1 MNFKQ
6 SFFFTIL
13 CAVAITTAF
22 LAGYFTHARQSP
34 VTEWPVLEQAYH
46 ILLKHGLNVPS
57 EGPTLEYGMIR
68 GMIQAY
74 GDPYTS
80 FNEPAQ
86 AELSSN
92 MLHGSFG
99 GIGVSLGK
107 DDEGFH
113 VLFPFPDGPAK
124 RAGIKDGDRLVKV
137 NAMEITTETSSE
149 ALMAA
154 VRGPVGETVEITV
167 ARPPEYQTLIF
178 NIKREEIALPSVTWH
193 LEPSEKRLG
202 IIKVNVIAST
212 TPEEIEKAVNDLQ
225 VNGATAFALDL
236 RDNFGGLLDSGVD
249 VAKLFL
255 SKSTI
260 IEQQYRDQPVEQYQT
275 NQAGPLFAI
284 PLVVLVNQNTAS
296 AAEIISG
303 ALQAQHRAKL
313 IGVPTYGKN
322 TIQLVF
328 QLLDGSSVNI
338 TAAHWW
344 VPGLDTPRPGQGIQP
359 DILLTQIENTT
370 SDPFI
375 QAVIAEQFP
384 K

>member
-6 SFFFTIL
+6 SFLFTAL
-13 CAVAITTAF
+13 CAVVITAAF
-22 LAGYFTHARQSP
+22 FTGYFSHARQVPSL
-34 VTEWPVLEQAYH
+34 ELPVLEQAYH
-46 ILLKHGLNVPS
+46 ILLKHGLDVPA
-57 EGPTLEYGMIR
+57 EGPSLEYGMIR
-68 GMIQAY
+68 GMIQSY

-92 MLHGSFG
+92 ILQGSFG

-107 DDEGFH
+107 DAEGFH
-113 VLFPFPDGPAK
+113 VLYPFPDSPAA
-124 RAGIKDGDRLVKV
+124 RAGIQDGDRLVKV
-137 NAMEITTETSSE
+137 NTLDITTDTSSD

-154 VRGPVGETVEITV
+154 VRGPVGESVGITIS
-167 ARPPEYQTLIF
+167 RPPDHKIF
-178 NIKREEIALPSVTWH
+178 TFSIEREEIALPSVTWH

-202 IIKVNVIAST
+202 VIKVNIIAAT
-212 TPEEIEKAVNDLQ
+212 TPEEIQKAVLDLQ
-225 VNGATAFALDL
+225 KKGASAFALDL

-255 SKSTI
+255 NKSI
-260 IEQQYRDQPVEQYQT
+260 VIEQQFRDQPIEQYKT
-275 NQAGPLFAI
+275 NQEGPLISI

-303 ALQAQHRAKL
+303 ALQAQQRAKL
-313 IGVPTYGKN
+313 IGISTYGKN

-328 QLLDGSSVNI
+328 QLIDGSSLNV
-338 TAAHWW
+338 TSAHWW

-359 DILLTQIENTT
+359 DITLLEPNANPDPYVQAAIE
-370 SDPFI
+370 
-375 QAVIAEQFP
+375 ELFP

>member
-6 SFFFTIL
+6 SFLFTAL
-13 CAVAITTAF
+13 CAVVITAAF
-22 LAGYFTHARQSP
+22 LAGYFTHTSQTSSL
-34 VTEWPVLEQAYH
+34 ELPVLEQAYH
-46 ILLKHGLNVPS
+46 ILLKHGLDVPT
-57 EGPTLEYGMIR
+57 EGSTLEYGMIR

-80 FNEPAQ
+80 FNEPVQ

-92 MLHGSFG
+92 MLQGSYG

-107 DDEGFH
+107 DAEGFH
-113 VLFPFPDGPAK
+113 VLYPFPDGPAA

-137 NAMEITTETSSE
+137 NTLDITIDTTSE
-149 ALMAA
+149 VLMAA
-154 VRGPVGETVEITV
+154 VRGPVGESIEITV
-167 ARPPEYQTLIF
+167 TRPPDYNTLIF
-178 NIKREEIALPSVTWH
+178 KIERAEIALPSVTWH
-193 LEPSEKRLG
+193 LESSEKRLG
-202 IIKVNVIAST
+202 IIKVNIIAAT
-212 TPEEIEKAVNDLQ
+212 TPDEIQK
-225 VNGATAFALDL
+225 GIK
-236 RDNFGGLLDSGVD
+236 DNFGGLLDSGVD

-255 SKSTI
+255 KKSVV
-260 IEQQYRDQPVEQYQT
+260 IEQQYRDQPVEQYQAT
-275 NQAGPLFAI
+275 KAGPLYSL
-284 PLVVLVNQNTAS
+284 PLIVLVNQNTAS

-328 QLLDGSSVNI
+328 QLLDGSSFNV
-338 TAAHWW
+338 TSAHWW

-359 DILLTQIENTT
+359 DILLSQTEGTP
-370 SDPFI
+370 DPFI
-375 QAVIAEQFP
+375 QAAIDELFL

>member
-6 SFFFTIL
+6 SFLFTALSAVVITAAFF
-13 CAVAITTAF
+13 
-22 LAGYFTHARQSP
+22 AGFYSHARQSQSLELP
-34 VTEWPVLEQAYH
+34 VIEQAYH
-46 ILLKHGLNVPS
+46 ILLKHGLDVPA
-57 EGPTLEYGMIR
+57 EGPVLEYGMIR
-68 GMIQAY
+68 GMIQSY

-92 MLHGSFG
+92 MLQGSFG

-107 DDEGFH
+107 DAEGFH
-113 VLFPFPDGPAK
+113 VLYPFPDGPAAK
-124 RAGIKDGDRLVKV
+124 SGVQEGDRLLKV
-137 NAMEITTETSSE
+137 NTLEITTDTSSD

-154 VRGPVGETVEITV
+154 VRGPVGESVDITV
-167 ARPPEYQTLIF
+167 SRPNEDKTYTFTIE
-178 NIKREEIALPSVTWH
+178 REEIALPSVTWH

-202 IIKVNVIAST
+202 LIKVNIIAAT
-212 TPEEIEKAVNDLQ
+212 TPDEIIKAVMDLQ
-225 VNGATAFALDL
+225 ELGASAFALDL

-255 SKSTI
+255 RKSII
-260 IEQQYRDQPVEQYQT
+260 IEQQYRDQPIEQYKT
-275 NQAGPLFAI
+275 NQVGPLTSI
-284 PLVVLVNQNTAS
+284 PLVILVNQNTAS

-303 ALQAQHRAKL
+303 ALQAQKRAKL

-328 QLLDGSSVNI
+328 QLLDGSSMNV
-338 TAAHWW
+338 TSAHWW
-344 VPGLDTPRPGQGIQP
+344 VPGLDTPRPGKGIQP
-359 DILLTQIENTT
+359 DITILEPNDFP
-370 SDPFI
+370 DPFV
-375 QAVIAEQFP
+375 QAAIKELFP